1 MNQLTLMD
9 KIQVLFSMLVSSP
22 IVIGIF
28 AFSLLLMIILIF
40 SSRLNK
46 KLVKYGFIGIYLA
59 VIGFSIF
66 KYGGYFLTSIDS
78 FLTLFMA
85 NIYFPIIPI
94 YVAIMIIS
102 FIIMI
107 ITLSGK
113 RKSRVIKLVN
123 VIFFT
128 LIQMLFVVFIYT
140 VESNN
145 IDLSSNATLYSN
157 DQTMTLLELGMGLFV
172 VWVILLI
179 VIIYLK
185 KADKIFKSKKKEETD
200 DFDEYINDYNIPV
213 NPVPVVNKNID
224 MVPNVNMEIPD
235 MSAPVENSEN
245 DIVKSLVPDL
255 VSVKKEDVLDFDDTP
270 SVPVK
275 EDVPVQV
282 SSFDSAT
289 GLVTFDKLPE
299 IEPISAPYHA
309 ASNNVN
315 ISAVADVKT
324 PTVDTSVSTNTFIKN
339 IPNGVT
345 EVDNSISSSNTF
357 VNNAPSEP
365 KKVEKPTSDIFSS
378 FQFLD
383 MPSKPVERRNDDV
396 EIIDL

>member
-46 KLVKYGFIGIYLA
+46 KLVKYGFIGIYLV

-113 RKSRVIKLVN
+113 RKSRIIKLVN

-172 VWVILLI
+172 IWVILLI

-185 KADKIFKSKKKEETD
+185 KADKIFKPKKSEEAD

-213 NPVPVVNKNID
+213 NPVPVVNNNID

-235 MSAPVENSEN
+235 MTVPVEKSEN
-245 DIVKSLVPDL
+245 DIVKTLVPDL
-255 VSVKKEDVLDFDDTP
+255 VSIPKEDVLDFDDTP
-270 SVPVK
+270 SAPVK
-275 EDVPVQV
+275 ENVPVQV

-299 IEPISAPYHA
+299 PEPINTPYHA

-315 ISAVADVKT
+315 IAVEDVKVPAQNT
-324 PTVDTSVSTNTFIKN
+324 HAFNTFINN
-339 IPNGVT
+339 IPSSVS
-345 EVDNSISSSNTF
+345 EIDNSINSSNSTF
-357 VNNAPSEP
+357 INNVPSEP
-365 KKVEKPTSDIFSS
+365 KKTEKPTSDIFSS

-383 MPSKPVERRNDDV
+383 MPSKPIERKNDDV

>member
-9 KIQVLFSMLVSSP
+9 KIRVLFSMLVSSP

-113 RKSRVIKLVN
+113 RKSRVIKLIN

-185 KADKIFKSKKKEETD
+185 KADKIFKSKKNEETD

-213 NPVPVVNKNID
+213 NPVPVVNKDID

-245 DIVKSLVPDL
+245 DIVKTLVPDL

-299 IEPISAPYHA
+299 IEPISVPYHA
-309 ASNNVN
+309 ASNNVS
-315 ISAVADVKT
+315 ISAVEDVKI
-324 PTVDTSVSTNTFIKN
+324 PAVNTSVSTNTFIKN